1 MKAFR
6 LMHLFAAA
14 LLLISTAVTAD
25 DERAR
30 YIVDQNGCRIV
41 NPSPRPEETVTWSGG
56 CKEGLAEGKGVL
68 QFFQSGIA
76 DEKYEG
82 AMRDGYAEGDGVQ
95 TMVDGGRYE
104 GQFSRSR
111 QHGEGTFYAPDGS
124 IFKGEW
130 KNGKPHGNGTFR
142 TPEGR
147 VTRGT
152 WVDGV
157 FQSEEPADP
166 NRT

>member
-1 MKAFR
+1 
-6 LMHLFAAA
+6 
-14 LLLISTAVTAD
+14 
-25 DERAR
+25 
-30 YIVDQNGCRIV
+30 
-41 NPSPRPEETVTWSGG
+41 
-56 CKEGLAEGKGVL
+56 
-68 QFFQSGIA
+68 
-76 DEKYEG
+76 
-82 AMRDGYAEGDGVQ
+82 
-95 TMVDGGRYE
+95 MVDGGRYE